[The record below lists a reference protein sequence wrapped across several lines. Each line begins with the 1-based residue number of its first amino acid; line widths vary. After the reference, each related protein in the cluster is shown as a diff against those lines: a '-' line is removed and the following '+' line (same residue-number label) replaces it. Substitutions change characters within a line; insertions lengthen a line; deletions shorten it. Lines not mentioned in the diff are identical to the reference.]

1 MSCVRPRFIAT
12 ACLLAALVGAAC
24 GSSTPAA
31 GPAAGSAPG
40 THGWSKSGYAAL
52 QAAKAR
58 LRAAFPGQCA
68 NNFTY
73 ERAGYV
79 SDDNRILKTLVPDA
93 VGQCDVG
100 TENLEISV
108 FPDAKTR
115 DTFITQR
122 VTRLCARGASKNLLL
137 PPIPWIT
144 YGAVAMQPDTVAGA
158 QRMAAKLGAHAEA
171 RGCKPLKSK

>member
-24 GSSTPAA
+24 GSSTPTA

-58 LRAAFPGQCA
+58 LRTAFPGQCA

-115 DTFITQR
+115 DTFVTQR
-122 VTRLCARGASKNLLL
+122 ITRLCQRTKKQG
-137 PPIPWIT
+137 IRFDGVPWIT
-144 YGAVAMQPDTVAGA
+144 YGSVAMQPDTPAGG
-158 QRMAAKLGAHAEA
+158 QRIAAKLGATATM
-171 RGCKPLKSK
+171 RTCTG